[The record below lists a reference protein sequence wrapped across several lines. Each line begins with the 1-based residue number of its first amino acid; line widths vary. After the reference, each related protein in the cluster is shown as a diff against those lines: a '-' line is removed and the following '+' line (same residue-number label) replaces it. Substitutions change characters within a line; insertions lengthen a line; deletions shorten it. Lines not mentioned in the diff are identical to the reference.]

1 MIDTSAAA
9 AVHLG
14 SAGQVSYA
22 AAAVPEGMLDVGPV
36 GLQAVDRDALQ
47 ELIAALNQQVDGGR
61 KAALVTPSS
70 WVRVH
75 LLEFDNLP
83 RRRAEVDEVVRWRLK
98 KLLPVAPSQLRLV
111 TVPVSPVAGR
121 KRLLC
126 TVGLEQPLADLE
138 AAFSQLGIH
147 TGAIAPRLFALL
159 NRSKVS
165 APYRLL
171 VQQESGFLSL
181 VLLEQGEP
189 SLIRTKPMPEPEG
202 PWPVVVREQHLA
214 LSFLREELAIESNLQ
229 VAISAE
235 AEELDQSLRGWW
247 NDQEGAEVEP
257 QSALIPGDQPSLAE
271 QLGRSRLEP
280 VYAMLG
286 GISR

>member
-1 MIDTSAAA
+1 MLDTAVAA
-9 AVHLG
+9 AVHLE

-22 AAAVPEGMLDVGPV
+22 AVEVPEGLLEVGPV
-36 GLQAVDRDALQ
+36 GLQTVDRDALQ
-47 ELIAALNQQVDGGR
+47 ELIAALNEQVDGGR
-61 KAALVTPSS
+61 KAALVIPSS

-75 LLEFDNLP
+75 LLDFDHLP

-98 KLLPVAPSQLRLV
+98 KLLPVAPTQLRLV

-126 TVGLEQPLADLE
+126 TVGLEQPLAALE
-138 AAFSQLGIH
+138 AAFNKLGIH

-159 NRSKVS
+159 SKSKVS

-171 VQQESGFLSL
+171 VQQEAGFLSL

-189 SLIRTKPMPEPEG
+189 SLIRTKPLPEPEG
-202 PWPVVVREQHLA
+202 PWPVVLREQHLA
-214 LSFLREELAIESNLQ
+214 LSYVREELAIEGTLQ
-229 VAISAE
+229 VAVSAE
-235 AEELDQSLRGWW
+235 AEELDQGLRGWW
-247 NDQEGAEVEP
+247 SDQEGAEVEP
-257 QSALIPGDQPSLAE
+257 QLALIPGDQPSLAD

-286 GISR
+286 GVSR